1 MLDGGSDR
9 RDTPALGSPALT
21 GQPNRLPQS
30 VVGRFT
36 KRRSAGE

>member
-1 MLDGGSDR
+1 MAGPIGGTR
-9 RDTPALGSPALT
+9 PALGSPELT
-21 GQPNRLPQS
+21 GERNRLPQS